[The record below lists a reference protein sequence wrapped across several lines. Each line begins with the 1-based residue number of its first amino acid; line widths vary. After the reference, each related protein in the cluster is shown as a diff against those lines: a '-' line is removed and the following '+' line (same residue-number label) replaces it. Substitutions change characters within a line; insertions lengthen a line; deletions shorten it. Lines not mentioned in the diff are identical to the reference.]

1 MGNNFNPMQMMQ
13 VMGQL
18 QQSNNPMALMQNMF
32 GNNPLMQR
40 AMMMGQG
47 KSPEQLQQIARNLAQ
62 QRGISPEQFNM
73 MMSNFGLRIW

>member
-1 MGNNFNPMQMMQ
+1 
-13 VMGQL
+13 MGQL

-73 MMSNFGLRIW
+73 MMSNFGLRI